1 MAKNINEMPHNLEA
15 EQSLLGCLLLDSE
28 IQLELLASLSED
40 NFYTESHKHIINAMR
55 EIYEQKKAVDL
66 VTLTD
71 QLERN
76 TALEAVGGISYLTD
90 LTRIVPSTANYKYY
104 YEFLLRDV
112 RLRKLIRGATAIIE
126 EARSSQNQDSALA
139 FAEKTV
145 FDLSTSM
152 DTSSIVEIN
161 DVIPEVLG
169 KFDQINKDKD
179 AFRGMR
185 TGFTKLDY
193 LTNGLH
199 PTDLVLIAARPAT
212 GKTSFAMNI
221 VENVATKLPGKVCI
235 VCTL

>member
-90 LTRIVPSTANYKYY
+90 LTRIVPSTANYC
-104 YEFLLRDV
+104 
-112 RLRKLIRGATAIIE
+112 ATACC
-126 EARSSQNQDSALA
+126 AS
-139 FAEKTV
+139 
-145 FDLSTSM
+145 
-152 DTSSIVEIN
+152 
-161 DVIPEVLG
+161 
-169 KFDQINKDKD
+169 
-179 AFRGMR
+179 
-185 TGFTKLDY
+185 
-193 LTNGLH
+193 
-199 PTDLVLIAARPAT
+199 
-212 GKTSFAMNI
+212 
-221 VENVATKLPGKVCI
+221 
-235 VCTL
+235 